1 MLEAN
6 IDDMNP
12 EIYSYLIP
20 KLLESKALDVFLT
33 NIIMKKNRPGVK
45 ISVLCE
51 NSISE
56 VMEDILFFET
66 TTLGIRKTQVDRVKL
81 KREFIKINTKYGI
94 VNMKVA
100 YKDNKIIKYAPEY
113 EELKEIAVKYE
124 IPLKKIYEQIMA
136 YCYEN
141 IKNI

>member
-1 MLEAN
+1 MIEAN

-20 KLLESKALDVFLT
+20 KLLESGALDVFLT

-51 NSISE
+51 SSTSE
-56 VMEDILFFET
+56 VMEDMLFLET
-66 TTLGIRKTQVDRVKL
+66 TTLGIRKTQIDRIKL
-81 KREFIKINTKYGI
+81 KRDFIKINTNYGI
-94 VNMKVA
+94 LNIKVA

-113 EELKEIAVKYE
+113 EELKEIAVKYD
-124 IPLKKIYEQIMA
+124 IPLKKIYEEVMA
-136 YCYEN
+136 YCNDN